1 MTESER
7 SGQRAGGGFLE
18 KLAINIRKES
28 CTVIAFTGGGGK
40 TDLIFRLTDELTAA
54 GKKVIVTTT
63 THMAAEPGH
72 PFVENG
78 NIRKVREN
86 LDKHGYTLAACVD
99 KESRKLCSLP
109 EDLLKSLR
117 EHCDVLL
124 IEADGS
130 KRLSLKVPE
139 SWDPVSHDCT
149 DIVVGV

>member
-63 THMAAEPGH
+63 THMAGRAGDIPLWKMEISG
-72 PFVENG
+72 
-78 NIRKVREN
+78 
-86 LDKHGYTLAACVD
+86 
-99 KESRKLCSLP
+99 
-109 EDLLKSLR
+109 KS
-117 EHCDVLL
+117 EKIL
-124 IEADGS
+124 IS
-130 KRLSLKVPE
+130 
-139 SWDPVSHDCT
+139 T
-149 DIVVGV
+149 DIPLPPAWTKKAENFAAFLKIC